1 MHLTLHEMKDF
12 LLSTS
17 TKCSILLSRGG
28 RVLAIPSPPPFLT
41 ALQYVINKDNNKHAS
56 QSRRDVN
63 GTGTVWIAWHCQSSQ
78 QLPDINSSSLWRS
91 CALSSPVQHCS
102 QALSHW
108 GCLPRVRLGWEPEQ
122 GLCLQPAAP
131 ACTRGLLLI
140 QSPERCFWRSPQETS
155 PCMTTNIPLVLAWP
169 SGKALP

>member
-1 MHLTLHEMKDF
+1 MLKALQVLFCEVPRNKIIVQLVMHLTLHEMKDF

-56 QSRRDVN
+56 QSRRDVD

-91 CALSSPVQHCS
+91 CALSSTAPRHCHTGAACPGSGWGGSLSRACVCS
-102 QALSHW
+102 Q
-108 GCLPRVRLGWEPEQ
+108 Q
-122 GLCLQPAAP
+122 
-131 ACTRGLLLI
+131 LLLA
-140 QSPERCFWRSPQETS
+140 QGGC
-155 PCMTTNIPLVLAWP
+155 C
-169 SGKALP
+169 